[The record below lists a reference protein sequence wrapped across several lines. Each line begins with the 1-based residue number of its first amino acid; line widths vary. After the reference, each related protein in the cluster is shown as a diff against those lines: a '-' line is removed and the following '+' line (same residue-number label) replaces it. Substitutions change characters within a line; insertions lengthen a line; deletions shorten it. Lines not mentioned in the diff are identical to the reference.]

1 MDNREG
7 KEFILDQTTIKKLLT
22 LYKLKIPDFQRNFVW
37 KKGKKEQL
45 LESLF
50 RGFPIGAITLYQDD
64 NAYYIIDGLQ
74 RINTLSQYLSCPYS
88 VIPFSEF
95 YTKIEA
101 DITVFLNE
109 KGLADQSSQLKKQI
123 QQWYGS
129 LKQLY
134 EYEKISM
141 LYRVL
146 NPEHQKKP
154 SPFSDLA
161 LVEELL
167 ELLKGAIEIA
177 HDDIA
182 LIIYKGDKND
192 LPDLFKNINTGSVA
206 LSQYEILQ
214 SVWNDYFLDE
224 TKLPETFDA
233 FNRELV
239 LIQDDYDIRA
249 VKERGTFDIFKN
261 IVGLNHLICCK
272 EECGTLF
279 RFAAFKKIAPRSVGD
294 GMLKYYDN
302 GSVGFEIWST
312 LLCGASN
319 QIVKAID
326 LIFQRTGQQDQINR
340 FVHDLNRIILDAI
353 NTAIQKLAQS
363 SCSVMETKYHSL
375 YIIAGIVFSEYDIAA
390 AELRIEKTAADNRIL
405 SKSLDLERHMDE
417 RWFMDENRQMGFF
430 NKKIQELLIMKSDPD
445 SLNDTPAVQEHRSAA
460 DLTVT
465 INGQRIH
472 GDTVKEFYRLIFE
485 YLSANNISFDH
496 LVPYAT
502 GQKRYLI
509 HTKNRHIS
517 GTPFFNPLKT
527 GNYYVET
534 HKAKSAAL
542 KDICGFLKKAGVDV
556 S

>member
-88 VIPFSEF
+88 VIPFSKF

-167 ELLKGAIEIA
+167 DLLKGAIEIA

-353 NTAIQKLAQS
+353 DTAIQKLAQS

-445 SLNDTPAVQEHRSAA
+445 SLNDTPAV
-460 DLTVT
+460 
-465 INGQRIH
+465 
-472 GDTVKEFYRLIFE
+472 
-485 YLSANNISFDH
+485 
-496 LVPYAT
+496 
-502 GQKRYLI
+502 
-509 HTKNRHIS
+509 
-517 GTPFFNPLKT
+517 
-527 GNYYVET
+527 
-534 HKAKSAAL
+534 
-542 KDICGFLKKAGVDV
+542 
-556 S
+556 